1 MSNSVRTIR
10 NKDLAPTWT
19 VKQAKEPGFMRSLIT
34 WVGGPDGYI
43 NTNPEVAV
51 TSQSAAVGLMR
62 MAVGNRQAGV
72 HIHSIT
78 EIYVILKGEVE
89 SFDGVGNLHRAG
101 PLDCLYIPAGVPH
114 AVRTIGDTD
123 LELVWLHDAI
133 EKIGVSVYLDG
144 PGPFPADDEV
154 KLIRFIDL
162 APDWSG
168 VKAKE
173 GGHLRWSANWV
184 AGPEGTPDHNE
195 GKAVVNSRL
204 AVGVTVI
211 LPGNSHVSHAHPYPE
226 TYVAIR
232 GSAVAIQDGPTLELG
247 RLDAIYFPP
256 ETQHALRN
264 SGDEPLYLLWV
275 HEDLARWHKTVR

>member
-10 NKDLAPTWT
+10 NKDLTPTWT
-19 VKQAKEPGFMRSLIT
+19 VKQAKEPGLMRPLIT

-89 SFDGVGNLHRAG
+89 SFDGVGNVHRAG

-123 LELVWLHDAI
+123 LELIWLHDAI
-133 EKIGVSVYLDG
+133 EKVGVSVYLDG

-154 KLIRFIDL
+154 KLIRFTDL

-168 VKAKE
+168 SKAKE

-184 AGPEGTPDHNE
+184 AAPRE
-195 GKAVVNSRL
+195 
-204 AVGVTVI
+204 
-211 LPGNSHVSHAHPYPE
+211 LPII
-226 TYVAIR
+226 TR
-232 GSAVAIQDGPTLELG
+232 
-247 RLDAIYFPP
+247 
-256 ETQHALRN
+256 
-264 SGDEPLYLLWV
+264 
-275 HEDLARWHKTVR
+275 ARPS

>member
-1 MSNSVRTIR
+1 MSNTVRTIL

-19 VKQAKEPGFMRSLIT
+19 VKQAKEPGYMRSLIT

-72 HIHSIT
+72 HVHSVT

-123 LELVWLHDAI
+123 LELIWLHDAI
-133 EKIGVSVYLDG
+133 EKVGVSVYLDG
-144 PGPFPADDEV
+144 SGPFPADDEV
-154 KLIRFIDL
+154 KLIRFVDL

-173 GGHLRWSANWV
+173 GGHLRWSAKWV
-184 AGPEGTPDHNE
+184 AGPDGTPNHNE
-195 GKAVVNSRL
+195 GKAVVNSRM

-211 LPGNSHVSHAHPYPE
+211 LPGNSHVSHAHWHPE
-226 TYVAIR
+226 TYVIMR
-232 GSAVAIQDGPTLELG
+232 GSAVVIQEGTTVELG

-256 ETQHALRN
+256 ETPHALRN
-264 SGDEPLYLLWV
+264 SGDEPLYLLWA
-275 HEDLARWHKTVR
+275 HDDLARWQKSV